1 MIRIGVIGL
10 GAMTRTVHL
19 PLLERLRDT
28 FEIAALVDVSQ
39 ASLAAA
45 HRESIPQFR
54 EVSSLLAAVTRG
66 EIAVDG
72 ALIATSGSHV
82 SPVIELLDAGIPVLS
97 EKPLAYTRK
106 EIAQLHAAA
115 RAWAGR
121 PEDMLRIGYMKEY
134 DPAVHAAVQELAGRE
149 IRAINIEVLHPA
161 DEKQLRFARLGPRPA
176 GRPHPDFD
184 RVLDGAIN
192 GALRDAPPALRHL
205 YPNILLG
212 SVIHDIALM
221 RHLGFPLSVAD
232 ARYLPEPEP
241 TVIAHGASHSVPWH
255 LGWHFIADYPEYL
268 ERLTFHHATGSI
280 EILFRTPYILHAPT
294 ELRLRSES
302 ERASS
307 LEVRTWPQEEAFINE
322 FLSFAELIRGQPVP
336 GSSLSE
342 AADDL
347 AVAEAMWSR
356 CRTAHISTDR
366 CTHPGES
373 S

>member
-1 MIRIGVIGL
+1 MIRIAVIGL

-28 FEIAALVDVSQ
+28 FEITALVDVSQ

-45 HRESIPQFR
+45 SRESIPQFR
-54 EVSSLLAAVTRG
+54 EVSALLAAVFRG

-82 SPVIELLDAGIPVLS
+82 SPVTELLDAGIPVLC
-97 EKPLAYTRK
+97 EKPLAYTRE
-106 EIAQLHAAA
+106 EIEELQAAA

-121 PEDMLRIGYMKEY
+121 PEEMLRIGYMKEY
-134 DPAVHAAVQELAGRE
+134 DPAVHAAVRELAGRE

-161 DEKQLRFARLGPRPA
+161 DEKQLRFARLGPRPES
-176 GRPHPDFD
+176 RPHPEFE
-184 RVLDGAIN
+184 RMLDGAVN
-192 GALRDAPPALRHL
+192 GSLRDAPPELRHL

-221 RHLGFPLSVAD
+221 RHLGFPLTVAD
-232 ARYLPEPEP
+232 ARYLSDSGG
-241 TVIAHGASHSVPWH
+241 TVIAHGASGDAPWH

-294 ELRLRSES
+294 ELRLRFES
-302 ERASS
+302 GQASS

-322 FLSFAELIRGQPVP
+322 FLSFAELIRGQSIP

-356 CRTAHISTDR
+356 CRTAHVPTDR
-366 CTHPGES
+366 CTHSGES